1 VVHVPSFFKEM
12 KTLGEKGLKNVE
24 ERILLSDRAQICFD
38 LHVTVD
44 GLEEKGSGGRAI
56 GTTKKGIGPW

>member
-1 VVHVPSFFKEM
+1 MEM
-12 KTLGEKGLKNVE
+12 EALKEKGLKKVE
-24 ERILLSDRAQICFD
+24 ERVLLSERAHICFD

-44 GLEEKGSGGRAI
+44 GLEELGRGGANSGGKAI